1 MKIYNTTTG
10 ETVDLS
16 YYDRRIN
23 QAQQQDSAIDLC
35 GSDPDIIYNQDE
47 DRYEANQDCID
58 YWQAWFNAM
67 EHCDGLER
75 DIRQELKELNENDIS
90 GRIHDEVDQHYF
102 EEESWPVH
110 RYKLLMQ
117 LRREIDCEMM
127 NKEIEQK
134 EEQE

>member
-35 GSDPDIIYNQDE
+35 GSDPGIIYNQDE

-58 YWQAWFNAM
+58 YWQARFRAI
-67 EHCDGLER
+67 EHCDVLEYE
-75 DIRQELKELNENDIS
+75 IRKDLKELDEDDIS
-90 GRIHDEVDQHYF
+90 GRIDKEVDDYYF
-102 EEESWPVH
+102 EDEPWPAQ
-110 RYKLLMQ
+110 RYKLLVQ

-127 NKEIEQK
+127 NKEMEQ
-134 EEQE
+134 